1 MNKRYQSLKSRG
13 SNRCLTPFPWGL
25 RAAYAVHLCPV
36 LPGTEFPATWRI
48 ESVEFFHR
56 TFLVVSLLNRF
67 GFHDETSVNGRKFLS
82 TITRLMVDRTYVFH
96 LLFLIYFLSK
106 RVKKPLVLETLET
119 NEVYLQRHRWFLHLR
134 TSPKKKFSL
143 PVVKSP
149 VPFFSSR
156 SSFFIIVAVSPSE
169 VCIGGR
175 PIPAVA
181 HFFLLQSLNFAWWV
195 PGVTIRTLSFNSEF
209 KRPPVPAIYYSR
221 LLSFDKFQTD
231 YPHTLPG
238 APGYRVTGSVLF

>member
-1 MNKRYQSLKSRG
+1 MKKIRIISQPQKYIKAGGGPVNASPPVLQRFFIVPKSWTK
-13 SNRCLTPFPWGL
+13 NRFLVPGPGL
-25 RAAYAVHLCPV
+25 RAANLVNLRFASPGPGHQVSNLLCV
-36 LPGTEFPATWRI
+36 R
-48 ESVEFFHR
+48 
-56 TFLVVSLLNRF
+56 LLERF
-67 GFHDETSVNGRKFLS
+67 RFHDETSVKGRDFFSTVNLS
-82 TITRLMVDRTYVFH
+82 TVELYLSIH
-96 LLFLIYFLSK
+96 LLFLIYFLDK

-181 HFFLLQSLNFAWWV
+181 HFFLLQSLNFAWWG
-195 PGVTIRTLSFNSEF
+195 PGVINDNSD
-209 KRPPVPAIYYSR
+209 A
-221 LLSFDKFQTD
+221 LFQF
-231 YPHTLPG
+231 
-238 APGYRVTGSVLF
+238 RI